1 MSKRI
6 VLFNHKGGVSKTT
19 SVYNLGWILAKNNR
33 VLVVDADPQC
43 NLSSLILGENF
54 EKYYLDEET
63 KEQNIKDGVKVAF
76 EGKPVPI
83 KEITCQ
89 FPERAPSLF
98 LLAGHANL
106 SEYESSLTF
115 ALTSSRSLAT
125 LQNLPGA
132 FAELIR
138 LTEEKYNID
147 FTLIDLNPSLS
158 AINQNF
164 FIISNGFVVPTNPD
178 PFSIMALNTLRNILP
193 KWFDWKTSTLEA
205 FKEAAYP
212 IPESTPYFLGTIIQR
227 FNIRRGKAAAP
238 YRNNIDE
245 IKEITKNQL
254 FPALYNA
261 SMVLPLEKYESANIR
276 NENGFCMQEISDFQS
291 LLPKSYEAGV
301 PVFEL
306 TDEELDATG
315 PVLAQLQEKRTAFN
329 ILFSELAEQVKEV
342 LKDA

>member
-1 MSKRI
+1 MTKRI
-6 VLFNHKGGVSKTT
+6 VFFNHKGGVSKTT
-19 SVYNLGWILAKNNR
+19 SVYNLGWILSKNNR

-54 EKYYLDEET
+54 EKYYIDEET

-83 KEITCQ
+83 KEISCQ
-89 FPERAPSLF
+89 SIERAPNLF

-132 FAELIR
+132 FAELLR

-164 FIISNGFVVPTNPD
+164 FIISNGFIVPTNPD
-178 PFSIMALNTLRNILP
+178 PFSIMALNTLKNILP

-238 YRNNIDE
+238 YRNNIEE
-245 IKEITKNQL
+245 IKAITKDRL
-254 FPALYNA
+254 FPALNNA
-261 SMVLPLEKYESANIR
+261 SMVLPIEKYESANIK

-301 PVFEL
+301 PVYEL
-306 TDEELDATG
+306 TDAELDATG
-315 PVLAQLQEKRTAFN
+315 PVLAQLQERREAFN
-329 ILFSELAEQVKEV
+329 ALFSELAEQVKKI